1 MRDSMIFYRSFY
13 EAIKELSFESQG
25 IIYNAIY
32 EYGLNKNEVELKG
45 IEKTIFTLIKPQL
58 DANLRKFNNGNKGGR
73 PPKNNLNETELKP
86 KNNLNETKTKANVN
100 VNVNNNV
107 NNNIFS
113 FDEFWNLY
121 DKKTDRKKCEDK
133 YKKLSL
139 VQIEKIKTALP
150 IYIKSKPDVQ
160 YRKNP
165 LTWLNGE
172 CWNDEV
178 KLIEQSNVN
187 NNVLFVTPEG
197 IEITDK
203 LVLHTYQ
210 QTGFI

>member
-100 VNVNNNV
+100 DNVNVNVNV
-107 NNNIFS
+107 NDNNTIESIDYDVFLNTINNIFNRS
-113 FDEFWNLY
+113 FKMINVSV
-121 DKKTDRKKCEDK
+121 RKKYEVLLKQGYTKHQIHNAMLNCKNNDYHKESNYRYCTPEFFSRPITIDK
-133 YKKLSL
+133 YGDTSL
-139 VQIEKIKTALP
+139 NDNQNVYVPNEI
-150 IYIKSKPDVQ
+150 
-160 YRKNP
+160 
-165 LTWLNGE
+165 LN
-172 CWNDEV
+172 
-178 KLIEQSNVN
+178 
-187 NNVLFVTPEG
+187 
-197 IEITDK
+197 
-203 LVLHTYQ
+203 
-210 QTGFI
+210 

>member
-86 KNNLNETKTKANVN
+86 KNNLNETKKKANVN
-100 VNVNNNV
+100 DNVNNNV
-107 NNNIFS
+107 NNNNTIESIDYDVFLNTINNIFGRS
-113 FDEFWNLY
+113 FKMINVSV
-121 DKKTDRKKCEDK
+121 RKKYEMLLKQGYTKHQIHNAMLNCKNNDYHKESNYRYCTPEFFSRPFIIDK
-133 YKKLSL
+133 YGDTSL
-139 VQIEKIKTALP
+139 NDNQNVYVPNEI
-150 IYIKSKPDVQ
+150 
-160 YRKNP
+160 
-165 LTWLNGE
+165 LN
-172 CWNDEV
+172 
-178 KLIEQSNVN
+178 
-187 NNVLFVTPEG
+187 
-197 IEITDK
+197 
-203 LVLHTYQ
+203 
-210 QTGFI
+210 

>member
-100 VNVNNNV
+100 DNVNDNVNNNNTIESIDYDV
-107 NNNIFS
+107 FLNTINNIFDRS
-113 FDEFWNLY
+113 FKMINVSV
-121 DKKTDRKKCEDK
+121 RKKYEMLLKQGYTKHQIHNAMLNCKNNDYHKETNYRYCTPEFFSRPITIDK
-133 YKKLSL
+133 YGDTSL
-139 VQIEKIKTALP
+139 NDNQNVYVPNEI
-150 IYIKSKPDVQ
+150 
-160 YRKNP
+160 
-165 LTWLNGE
+165 LN
-172 CWNDEV
+172 
-178 KLIEQSNVN
+178 
-187 NNVLFVTPEG
+187 
-197 IEITDK
+197 
-203 LVLHTYQ
+203 
-210 QTGFI
+210 

>member
-86 KNNLNETKTKANVN
+86 KNNLNETKAKANVNDNVN
-100 VNVNNNV
+100 VNVNDNNTIESIDYDV
-107 NNNIFS
+107 FLNTINNIFDRS
-113 FDEFWNLY
+113 FKMINVSV
-121 DKKTDRKKCEDK
+121 RKKYEMLLKQGYTKHQIHNAMLNCKNNDYHKETNYRYCTPEFFSRPITIDK
-133 YKKLSL
+133 YGDTSL
-139 VQIEKIKTALP
+139 NDNQNVYVPNEI
-150 IYIKSKPDVQ
+150 
-160 YRKNP
+160 
-165 LTWLNGE
+165 LN
-172 CWNDEV
+172 
-178 KLIEQSNVN
+178 
-187 NNVLFVTPEG
+187 
-197 IEITDK
+197 
-203 LVLHTYQ
+203 
-210 QTGFI
+210 